1 MLPQFREENNVAA
14 VVRLHFTF
22 RREMVTA
29 GTGRTRIRE
38 VHCFA
43 VLRMAKPKQLTKTA
57 AIVVLLAVSAYVAAQ
72 SSPASRADFTRHLVA
87 AAVER
92 STVHVRYVADYV
104 RIPYPGGDV
113 PADTG
118 VCTDEIIRIYR
129 KVRID
134 LQKEV
139 HEDIVANFREYPR
152 KWRWVSPQPD
162 TNIDHR
168 RVPNLMVFFRRKGES
183 LPITT
188 GAADYLPGDIVAW
201 DLGGGQT
208 HIGMVV
214 DRQPL
219 LARRHMILHNIGR
232 GPQIEDVLFNWK
244 IIGHYRYFG
253 PTMAPSSTVSANAHS
268 HH

>member
-1 MLPQFREENNVAA
+1 MLRDKT
-14 VVRLHFTF
+14 L
-22 RREMVTA
+22 
-29 GTGRTRIRE
+29 TRI
-38 VHCFA
+38 A
-43 VLRMAKPKQLTKTA
+43 A
-57 AIVVLLAVSAYVAAQ
+57 AIFTLGALAFAQ
-72 SSPASRADFTRHLVA
+72 SSTSSQADFTRRLVA
-87 AAVER
+87 AAVQR
-92 STVHVRYVADYV
+92 STVHVRYVPDYV

-129 KVRID
+129 KLGID

-152 KWRWVSPQPD
+152 KWRWLSPQPD

-168 RVPNLMVFFRRKGES
+168 RVPNLMVFFRRDGES
-183 LPITT
+183 LPITAN
-188 GAADYLPGDIVAW
+188 AADYSPGDIVAW

-219 LARRHMILHNIGR
+219 LAKRYMILHNVGR
-232 GPQIEDVLFNWK
+232 GPQIEDVLFDWK

-253 PTMAPSSTVSANAHS
+253 PKPAASAAVSGFS
-268 HH
+268 HAQN

>member
-1 MLPQFREENNVAA
+1 MAA
-14 VVRLHFTF
+14 TV
-22 RREMVTA
+22 
-29 GTGRTRIRE
+29 
-38 VHCFA
+38 
-43 VLRMAKPKQLTKTA
+43 KQLTRITTITA
-57 AIVVLLAVSAYVAAQ
+57 LLGITCVVAAQ
-72 SSPASRADFTRHLVA
+72 SPTAPRLDFTRQLVA

-92 STVHVRYVADYV
+92 SHAHVRYVADYV

-129 KVRID
+129 KVGID

-139 HEDIVANFREYPR
+139 HEDEIGHFREYPR
-152 KWRWVSPQPD
+152 KWRWLSPQPD

-188 GAADYLPGDIVAW
+188 SASDYAPGDIVAW
-201 DLGGGQT
+201 DLGGGVT

-219 LARRHMILHNIGR
+219 LAKRYMIVHNIGR
-232 GPQIEDVLFNWK
+232 GPQIEDVLFDWK

-253 PTMAPSSTVSANAHS
+253 PERAASLQSR
-268 HH
+268 

>member
-1 MLPQFREENNVAA
+1 MTSL
-14 VVRLHFTF
+14 
-22 RREMVTA
+22 
-29 GTGRTRIRE
+29 
-38 VHCFA
+38 
-43 VLRMAKPKQLTKTA
+43 KQLT
-57 AIVVLLAVSAYVAAQ
+57 AITILLGVGCVLAAQ
-72 SSPASRADFTRHLVA
+72 SQPASRSELTRRLVA

-92 STVHVRYVADYV
+92 SRVHVRYVADYV

-129 KVRID
+129 KVGID

-139 HEDIVANFREYPR
+139 HEDMVANFREYPR
-152 KWRWVSPQPD
+152 KWRWFTPQPD

-188 GAADYLPGDIVAW
+188 TANDYVPGDIVAW
-201 DLGGGQT
+201 DLGGGVT

-214 DRQPL
+214 DREPL
-219 LARRHMILHNIGR
+219 LAKRYMILHNIGQ
-232 GPQIEDVLFNWK
+232 GPQIEDVLFDWK

-253 PTMAPSSTVSANAHS
+253 PRETSTGPREGRP
-268 HH
+268 

>member
-1 MLPQFREENNVAA
+1 
-14 VVRLHFTF
+14 
-22 RREMVTA
+22 
-29 GTGRTRIRE
+29 
-38 VHCFA
+38 
-43 VLRMAKPKQLTKTA
+43 MARPKQLTKIAT
-57 AIVVLLAVSAYVAAQ
+57 IVVSLTAGALVAAQ
-72 SSPASRADFTRHLVA
+72 SLPASRADLTRQLVA

-92 STVHVRYVADYV
+92 SHVHVRYVADYV
-104 RIPYPGGDV
+104 PIPYPGGDV

-129 KVRID
+129 KVGID

-139 HEDIVANFREYPR
+139 HEDMVANFREYPR
-152 KWRWVSPQPD
+152 KWRWFSPQPD

-188 GAADYLPGDIVAW
+188 SAGDYSPGDIVAW

-219 LARRHMILHNIGR
+219 LAKRNMILHNIGR
-232 GPQIEDVLFNWK
+232 GPQIEDVLFDWK

-253 PTMAPSSTVSANAHS
+253 RKRAASTTVSGDSHAHEI
-268 HH
+268 

>member
-1 MLPQFREENNVAA
+1 MLRDKT
-14 VVRLHFTF
+14 L
-22 RREMVTA
+22 
-29 GTGRTRIRE
+29 TRI
-38 VHCFA
+38 A
-43 VLRMAKPKQLTKTA
+43 A
-57 AIVVLLAVSAYVAAQ
+57 AIFTLGALAFAQ
-72 SSPASRADFTRHLVA
+72 SSTSSQADFTRRLVA
-87 AAVER
+87 AAVQR
-92 STVHVRYVADYV
+92 STVHVRYVPDYV

-129 KVRID
+129 KLGID

-152 KWRWVSPQPD
+152 KWRWLSPQPD

-168 RVPNLMVFFRRKGES
+168 RVPNLMVFFRRDGES
-183 LPITT
+183 LPITAN
-188 GAADYLPGDIVAW
+188 AADYSPGDIVAW

-219 LARRHMILHNIGR
+219 LAKRYMILHNVGR
-232 GPQIEDVLFNWK
+232 GPQIEDVLFDWK

-253 PTMAPSSTVSANAHS
+253 PKRAASTTLSVDSHAHN
-268 HH
+268 

>member
-1 MLPQFREENNVAA
+1 MTSL
-14 VVRLHFTF
+14 
-22 RREMVTA
+22 
-29 GTGRTRIRE
+29 
-38 VHCFA
+38 
-43 VLRMAKPKQLTKTA
+43 KQLT
-57 AIVVLLAVSAYVAAQ
+57 AITILLGVGCVLAAQ
-72 SSPASRADFTRHLVA
+72 SQPASRSELTRRLVA

-92 STVHVRYVADYV
+92 SRVHVRYVADYV

-129 KVRID
+129 KVGID

-139 HEDIVANFREYPR
+139 HEDMVANFREYPR
-152 KWRWVSPQPD
+152 KWRWFTPQPD

-188 GAADYLPGDIVAW
+188 TANDYVPGDIVAW
-201 DLGGGQT
+201 DLGGGVT

-214 DRQPL
+214 DREPL
-219 LARRHMILHNIGR
+219 LAKRYMILHNIGQ
-232 GPQIEDVLFNWK
+232 GPQIEDVLFDWK

-253 PTMAPSSTVSANAHS
+253 PRETSTGPRENRP
-268 HH
+268 